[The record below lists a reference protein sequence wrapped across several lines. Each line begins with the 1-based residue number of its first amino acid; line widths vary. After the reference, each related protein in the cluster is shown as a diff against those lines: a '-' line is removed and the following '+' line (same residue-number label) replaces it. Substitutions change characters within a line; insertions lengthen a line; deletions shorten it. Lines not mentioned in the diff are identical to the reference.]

1 MFSKQVRA
9 CIISAGAALLAACN
23 TANSHIGD
31 EDPAFG
37 EAVKYD
43 QAIQTINPTPIYP
56 ASAAQPG
63 DNGVKGQAAVKRY
76 RTDSVKQV
84 DASQTTSGSA
94 SSGMSSSATH

>member
-1 MFSKQVRA
+1 MFSNRVRT
-9 CIISAGAALLAACN
+9 CVITAGAALLAACN

-37 EAVKYD
+37 EALKYD
-43 QAIQTINPTPIYP
+43 QAIQTINPAPIYP

-63 DNGVKGQAAVKRY
+63 DNGAKGQAAVKRY

-84 DASQTTSGSA
+84 EAMQTTAGSSSSGST
-94 SSGMSSSATH
+94 SH